1 MDSMF
6 GGRFRSVFLV
16 GLIFAFSFSA
26 CNYPGLQSNNAQLP
40 VQQLRETL
48 AAQSGGTPGYETATP
63 ASQPTPQ
70 PLNTQASIPGN
81 YYRYLA
87 QSGDTLSALAGRF
100 GVQVQEISSTAPI
113 PATGFIHI
121 GQELI
126 IPKRVTNAPYPQAVL
141 PDSEVINSPTTL
153 DFDIDRAISQAGGYL
168 SRYQELVQ
176 GEQLSG
182 AEIIQR
188 VALESSVNPRFL
200 LALLELRSGWVRGL
214 PGART
219 AEKYPIG
226 FHVSGWE
233 GLYKELVITATHL
246 NAGYYG
252 WREGSLGQ
260 LHFQDGRVAQAS
272 PELNAGSIAV
282 QSLLAKLYPQAGWE
296 TALYA
301 PDGLLEIYL
310 AMFGDP
316 WKRAAAAG
324 PLFPDNIS
332 QPALELPF
340 APGERWSL
348 TAGPH
353 PSWKTGSP
361 PGALDLAPVTGE
373 KQCAVSRT
381 WVQASAAGLVV
392 RSERNVVAID
402 LDGDGQEQTG
412 WVIIYLHIADQDRIS
427 TGSRVKTDDRLG
439 HPSCEGGTSTGTHV
453 HLARKYNGEWIAA
466 DGPLPFV
473 MSGWEAFAGQKVYL
487 GGLRK
492 GNQQVVASPVGPRT
506 SIIIR

>member
-1 MDSMF
+1 MF
-6 GGRFRSVFLV
+6 SKRSGRTILI
-16 GLIFAFSFSA
+16 GLMFAFFASG
-26 CNYPGLQSNNAQLP
+26 CNYPGKRPNGEGLP

-48 AAQSGGTPGYETATP
+48 SAQSAVTPEVKISIPTN
-63 ASQPTPQ
+63 QLTPQ
-70 PLNTQASIPGN
+70 PQSTLTGN
-81 YYRYLA
+81 SGDNYRYLS
-87 QSGDTLSALAGRF
+87 QSGDSLPALARRF
-100 GVQVQEISSTAPI
+100 GVEPGEISSSAQI
-113 PATGFIHI
+113 PAKGFIPT
-121 GQELI
+121 GLELI
-126 IPKRVTNAPYPQAVL
+126 IPKRVANVPYPQAVL

-153 DFDIDRAISQAGGYL
+153 DFDIDQAVKQAGGYL
-168 SRYQELVQ
+168 SLYSEQVQ

-182 AEIIQR
+182 AEIVQR

-200 LALLELRSGWVRGL
+200 LALLELRSGWARGL

-219 AEKYPIG
+219 GEKYPIG

-252 WREGSLGQ
+252 WRDGSLRQ
-260 LHFQDGRVAQAS
+260 LQFQDGRVAQAS

-282 QSLLAKLYPQAGWE
+282 QSLLAKLYPEDRWQ
-296 TALYA
+296 TAIYG
-301 PDGLLEIYL
+301 PQGLLEIYL

-316 WKRAAAAG
+316 WKRAATAG
-324 PLFPDNIS
+324 PLFPDSIT
-332 QPALELPF
+332 QPVLELPF
-340 APGERWSL
+340 ASGERWSL

-361 PGALDLAPVTGE
+361 SGALDLAPVTGE
-373 KQCAVSRT
+373 KQCAVSRA
-381 WVQASAAGLVV
+381 WVLASAAGSVV
-392 RSERNVVAID
+392 RLERNVVAID
-402 LDGDGQEQTG
+402 LDGDEREQTG
-412 WVIIYLHIADQDRIS
+412 WVVIYLHVADQDRIS
-427 TGSRVKTDDRLG
+427 TGSRVQTGDRLG

-453 HLARKYNGEWIAA
+453 HIARKYNGEWIAA

-487 GGLRK
+487 GGMTK
-492 GNQQVVASPVGPRT
+492 GNQQVVASPVGPST

>member
-1 MDSMF
+1 MF
-6 GGRFRSVFLV
+6 GSSSSRIILV
-16 GLIFAFSFSA
+16 GLIFAIVSSS
-26 CNYPGLQSNNAQLP
+26 CNYPGRRDNSEQLP
-40 VQQLRETL
+40 VQALRETL
-48 AAQSGGTPGYETATP
+48 AAQSGGTPGYENSTP
-63 ASQPTPQ
+63 TDQPTTQ
-70 PLNTQASIPGN
+70 PLNTLTSNSADH
-81 YYRYLA
+81 YRYLA
-87 QSGDTLSALAGRF
+87 QSGDSLPALARRF
-100 GVQVQEISSTAPI
+100 GVDPAEITSAAQI
-113 PATGFIHI
+113 PAKAFIPA
-121 GQELI
+121 GLELI
-126 IPKRVTNAPYPQAVL
+126 IPKRAANAPYPQAVL

-153 DFDIDRAISQAGGYL
+153 DFDIDSTVSQAGGYL
-168 SRYQELVQ
+168 SQYKELVQ
-176 GEQLSG
+176 GERLSG
-182 AEIIQR
+182 AEIVQR

-219 AEKYPIG
+219 NEKYPIG

-260 LHFQDGRVAQAS
+260 LQFQDGRVAQAS

-282 QSLLAKLYPQAGWE
+282 QSLLAKLYPQDQWQ
-296 TALYA
+296 TAIYS
-301 PDGLLEIYL
+301 PQGLLEIYL

-324 PLFPDNIS
+324 PLFPDSIS
-332 QPALELPF
+332 QPVLELPF

-373 KQCAVSRT
+373 KQCAVSRA

-402 LDGDGQEQTG
+402 LDGDGHEQTG
-412 WVIIYLHIADQDRIS
+412 WVIIYLHVADQERIS
-427 TGSRVKTDDRLG
+427 TGRRVKTDDPLG

-453 HLARKYNGEWIAA
+453 HIARKYNGEWIAA

-487 GGLRK
+487 GGLKK
-492 GNQQVVASPVGPRT
+492 GDRQVVASPVGPST
-506 SIIIR
+506 SIIMR